1 MQVALGRKGDYSV
14 RAMLYLARHADDG
27 RRKARVVATAMEIP
41 HPYATQI
48 LANLVAEELLIAT
61 AGPDGGYELARPA
74 DEISL
79 LEVVEAAEGPIRPF
93 VEGSRVA
100 VEFWTTMRVD
110 GDPVTL
116 PGCLMLDFD
125 DEWACRR
132 LREYRHFMP
141 GRLEPP
147 DG

>member
-1 MQVALGRKGDYSV
+1 MT
-14 RAMLYLARHADDG
+14 
-27 RRKARVVATAMEIP
+27 RRLDEWIEGYRRTWEERD
-41 HPYATQI
+41 
-48 LANLVAEELLIAT
+48 AE
-61 AGPDGGYELARPA
+61 R
-74 DEISL
+74 
-79 LEVVEAAEGPIRPF
+79 AAELFSVDARTDRTSSRSRISRGPASRPTGSPSPPPRAICGSRMGRPF

>member
-1 MQVALGRKGDYSV
+1 MGHVRRTRGGSWQARYRDPTGRE
-14 RAMLYLARHADDG
+14 RA
-27 RRKARVVATAMEIP
+27 
-41 HPYATQI
+41 
-48 LANLVAEELLIAT
+48 
-61 AGPDGGYELARPA
+61 
-74 DEISL
+74 
-79 LEVVEAAEGPIRPF
+79 F